1 MRITVTI
8 DDGLY
13 QQALKLAG
21 PGTDRVTLLR
31 EAMQTFIRVQSGKRS
46 AALGDQTSQV
56 AGAPHRRSLAEV
68 LTAIP
73 PAEQDDGWDGWP
85 HSTMESIEKP

>member
-8 DDGLY
+8 DDELY
-13 QQALKLAG
+13 RRALELAD
-21 PGTDRVTLLR
+21 PGTDGVTLLR
-31 EAMQTFIRVQSGKRS
+31 EAMQIFIRVQCDKRL
-46 AALGDQTSQV
+46 AVLDDQTSQV
-56 AGAPHRRSLAEV
+56 ADVPRRRSLAEV

-85 HSTMESIEKP
+85 HPTMESIEKS